1 MNTRGLLDQLLKSGQ
16 DLLQQKAGGK
26 STGHA
31 GGQSGGNLGSLL
43 SGAGG
48 GALAAGALG
57 LLLGNKSA
65 RKLGG
70 KALTYGGL
78 AALGVLAY
86 KAYGNWQAQQA
97 SATGAEPRTL
107 DRLPA
112 PQAEQHS
119 QAILKALVAAAKA
132 DGHVDAR
139 ERQLIEE
146 ELAKLTQDAEL
157 RRWLDAELNKP
168 LVKTLVGMNMP
179 AVAVTDQNN
188 MCSLVKFYKNSMGA
202 GIKPICGADLWLS
215 NKDPENPVSRIS
227 LLAMNAVGYRNLT
240 ELISRGFI
248 EGQRNGQVI
257 MDGPLNQVVLGNQ
270 VQAPQ
275 VAEGAGHGS

>member
-16 DLLQQKAGGK
+16 DLLQQKASGKSGGK
-26 STGHA
+26 PGN
-31 GGQSGGNLGSLL
+31 GNLGSLL
-43 SGAGG
+43 TGAGG

-65 RKLGG
+65 RKMGG

-97 SATGAEPRTL
+97 AAPRGEPQTL

-112 PQAEQHS
+112 PQAELHS

-168 LVKTLVGMNMP
+168 LDPAEVARAATTPEMAAEMYLASVLMVDEEHFMERAYLEELARQLKLDPGLKVELERQVRQELVS
-179 AVAVTDQNN
+179 Q
-188 MCSLVKFYKNSMGA
+188 
-202 GIKPICGADLWLS
+202 
-215 NKDPENPVSRIS
+215 
-227 LLAMNAVGYRNLT
+227 
-240 ELISRGFI
+240 
-248 EGQRNGQVI
+248 
-257 MDGPLNQVVLGNQ
+257 
-270 VQAPQ
+270 
-275 VAEGAGHGS
+275 